1 MEQKKIN
8 SNSSKDKTSTT
19 SKPKHKNTPNNFK
32 NNIFNKYSLYKNLP
46 FFSYKILEAKHS
58 TTPDLYQ
65 QILLN
70 DLILRKK
77 SHFCAYLN
85 EIQLNTNIFRE
96 LLKRLYSYEESRERI
111 PKYVSYY
118 QNYLKFFCR
127 PVFGDYAANKKMVK
141 HMEKVAQIF
150 YNENYAEEDEE
161 ENSNRKHNQK
171 YNFKVF
177 NKTVRE
183 EIDNYGNY
191 TRVDNENKKN
201 NNYHYE
207 DMKSKTID
215 VNKRFFSIKNNGLD
229 LLESVYKITPILI
242 GNKINK
248 YKNKKNS
255 KEKKEENDSNNSLT
269 EYNSFQKIIKIM
281 ENKRNKKREKEK
293 EKEKET
299 SHKKNNNNNHN
310 NNKISSNQNQ
320 NSNIFDYFNSLSNIL
335 FSRKKKA
342 FLNKNKNNSVNNKT
356 NKKKEKLL
364 YNMNN
369 NTNKI
374 INNINININHLT
386 IGQKPINPLSELNNN
401 WAYKKYKKRNEKMRK
416 NNSMILKDKSFKNYM
431 NCFGNLTSK
440 NIEPKKRNNSF
451 KFPSN
456 GVLGYNSNKYKK
468 ITNINFTSNTNNTR
482 NKSNI
487 KKNQANNNGY
497 ITSLHKISNKRKDSS
512 KKKIGKITIY
522 TNNTSNSNYIKNMH
536 NILDININNNSKK
549 IKHSN
554 YNSNNININYN
565 SNINS
570 FYKNSSSMSLSPLVW
585 SINKKNI
592 SMNKGG
598 SSIISYERI
607 RSTSNKNKKSNKIFS
622 SGFNFNLGSKSGNN
636 INFISPTNN
645 IMVYQKAKLKMNIR
659 KEKEKEKNNDRNIS
673 SPFYR
678 ENIPIISKNNSM
690 INKKKFKDEIFSYS
704 KVINLK
710 FKNLAKLSS
719 LKKSLKIPK
728 KSRNKSKSKSR
739 GKNISKK

>member
-8 SNSSKDKTSTT
+8 STSSKDKTSTS
-19 SKPKHKNTPNNFK
+19 SKPKHKNIPNNFK
-32 NNIFNKYSLYKNLP
+32 NNNFDKYNLYKNLP

-70 DLILRKK
+70 NLILRKK

-85 EIQLNTNIFRE
+85 EIQINTNIFRE
-96 LLKRLYSYEESRERI
+96 LLKRLYTYEESRERI

-127 PVFGDYAANKKMVK
+127 PVFGDYSANKKMVK
-141 HMEKVAQIF
+141 HMEKVAQVF
-150 YNENYAEEDEE
+150 YNENYAEEDELE
-161 ENSNRKHNQK
+161 DSNRKHNQK

-183 EIDNYGNY
+183 EIDNYDNY
-191 TRVDNENKKN
+191 TRVDNENQNK
-201 NNYHYE
+201 NNYHDE
-207 DMKSKTID
+207 DKKSKTID

-229 LLESVYKITPILI
+229 LLENVYKITPILI
-242 GNKINK
+242 SNKINK
-248 YKNKKNS
+248 YKSKNKKNN
-255 KEKKEENDSNNSLT
+255 KEKKEENDSNISIT
-269 EYNSFQKIIKIM
+269 ELNSFQKIIKIM
-281 ENKRNKKREKEK
+281 ENKKNKKREKEK

-299 SHKKNNNNNHN
+299 SHKKSNNNNNN
-310 NNKISSNQNQ
+310 NNKISYAQNQ

-335 FSRKKKA
+335 FSKKKKT
-342 FLNKNKNNSVNNKT
+342 FLSKNKNNSVNNKA
-356 NKKKEKLL
+356 NKKKEKHL
-364 YNMNN
+364 YNTNN
-369 NTNKI
+369 NNKI

-386 IGQKPINPLSELNNN
+386 IGQKSINPLSELNSNN
-401 WAYKKYKKRNEKMRK
+401 AYKRYKKRNEKMRK
-416 NNSMILKDKSFKNYM
+416 NNSMILKDKSFKNFM

-451 KFPSN
+451 RFPPN
-456 GVLGYNSNKYKK
+456 GIIGYHSNKYKK

-487 KKNQANNNGY
+487 KRNQVNNYGY
-497 ITSLHKISNKRKDSS
+497 VTSMHKMSNKRKDSS

-522 TNNTSNSNYIKNMH
+522 TNNNSNSNYIKNMH
-536 NILDININNNSKK
+536 NILDNNINNNSKK

-554 YNSNNININYN
+554 YNSNNINYNYN

-570 FYKNSSSMSLSPLVW
+570 YYKYSSSMPLSPLMW

-592 SMNKGG
+592 SMNKGC
-598 SSIISYERI
+598 SSLISYERI

-622 SGFNFNLGSKSGNN
+622 SGFNFNLGNKSGNN
-636 INFISPTNN
+636 FNFISPTNN
-645 IMVYQKAKLKMNIR
+645 IMIYQKAKLKMNIK

-678 ENIPIISKNNSM
+678 ENIPIINKNNST

-704 KVINLK
+704 KVTNLK

-728 KSRNKSKSKSR
+728 KYGNRSKSK